1 MMGKMTVDVLVH
13 SAGDS
18 TVAPP
23 VFAPSGGQEGGPAW
37 VQETGFAPT
46 LPLSGIAL
54 SPEIAPLPASGMGG
68 PVRDAGNGLN
78 TVGTGLSAFLH
89 LTAVALLFYV
99 AAPASTLEQSLT
111 IPVEIIVAA
120 PPPQVS
126 LPAPAVPPAELSSDL
141 LPPVNLPPPAA
152 PPVLAAALLPGPELP
167 APDRPPLLTADL
179 LPAPDLKAPPP
190 PAALPAALLPAPQV
204 ELPPLPPDPAGVL
217 AAKSQKRVAP
227 KPREDAA
234 AKRRIELQARVRQ
247 LKQKEARLRRIRD
260 LNQKRVLGQKR
271 ALAQRHIRERAAS
284 RSARAA
290 ASQGRRSTMSAS
302 AYRGLIAARLQRNK
316 PSGDVALQASGTAVV
331 SFQIAS
337 SGAATAVRL
346 VRSAGNTA
354 LDRAALATIRRS
366 SPFPPPPPGAA
377 RSFRVPVSFR
387 R

>member
-1 MMGKMTVDVLVH
+1 MTGKFAFEAFGH
-13 SAGDS
+13 SVPEPLD
-18 TVAPP
+18 APP
-23 VFAPSGGQEGGPAW
+23 VLAPFRGKDAGLPLA
-37 VQETGFAPT
+37 VETGFPDSA
-46 LPLSGIAL
+46 AV
-54 SPEIAPLPASGMGG
+54 PEMIPLPEFVPG
-68 PVRDAGNGLN
+68 PVCGIDGTGSNTGNGLN

-152 PPVLAAALLPGPELP
+152 PPVLAAALLPGP
-167 APDRPPLLTADL
+167 
-179 LPAPDLKAPPP
+179 DLKAPAP
-190 PAALPAALLPAPQV
+190 PAALPAALLPAPRV
-204 ELPPLPPDPAGVL
+204 ELPPLSPDSAGTVPA
-217 AAKSQKRVAP
+217 KPQKRVAP
-227 KPREDAA
+227 KPREEAA
-234 AKRRIELQARVRQ
+234 AKRRIEAQARVRQ

-260 LNQKRVLGQKR
+260 LNQKRVLQQKR

-331 SFQIAS
+331 SFRIAA